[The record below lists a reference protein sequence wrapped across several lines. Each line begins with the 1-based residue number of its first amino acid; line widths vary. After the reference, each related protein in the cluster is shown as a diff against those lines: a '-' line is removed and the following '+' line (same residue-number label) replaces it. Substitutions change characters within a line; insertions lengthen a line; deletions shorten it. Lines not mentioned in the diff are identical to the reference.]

1 MLISLFMKNTERF
14 ISCFHK
20 ITAFLKSRSWPVVLP
35 ISCILGV
42 LAISVV
48 FASYSVLQSKMNIP
62 IPAEK
67 ISHVPPVRHFFAPER
82 LEAFS
87 GHGFN
92 LRPNLAHF
100 LDKLEESL
108 RVSHPEI
115 TLSSRRF
122 RDYQRFIN
130 TNYVTLREYI
140 IKSGDNF
147 WKIGKKQG
155 YTVDTIVG
163 CNPHMEKIVCYTRQR
178 ILLPSRGGSLHMVKS
193 GETLSGIALDYA
205 VEASVILA
213 ANHINREWGV
223 IPGMWLFISGAKPRY
238 LDASMR
244 QLYSKRALFRSPL
257 CGRYTSFVGNR
268 IHPVL
273 GFSKFHNGI
282 DIACPMRTWVGA
294 SAAGTVVTAGWGGAI
309 GKYIKIDHH
318 NGYMTMYG
326 HLSKINVRKGRKV
339 RRGQLI
345 ARSGSTGRVTGP
357 HLHYTIWKNGRVV
370 DPMDYLW

>member
-1 MLISLFMKNTERF
+1 MKHTERF
-14 ISCFHK
+14 IPYFRK
-20 ITAFLKSRSWPVVLP
+20 IPALFKGWSWPMALYIP
-35 ISCILGV
+35 CILGV
-42 LAISVV
+42 LAVGTV
-48 FASYSVLQSKMNIP
+48 FASYSIIQSKINLP
-62 IPAEK
+62 LSTED
-67 ISHVPPVRHFFAPER
+67 ISYLQPGRHFFAPER
-82 LEAFS
+82 LAAFS

-92 LRPNLAHF
+92 LRPDLAHF

-108 RVSHPEI
+108 RVAKPKNV
-115 TLSSRRF
+115 LSSRRF
-122 RDYQRFIN
+122 RDYQMFIN

-163 CNPHMEKIVCYTRQR
+163 CNPYMEKIVCYTGQS

-193 GETLSGIALDYA
+193 GEALSGIALDYA
-205 VEASVILA
+205 VEANEILA
-213 ANHINREWGV
+213 ANFINREWGV
-223 IPGMWLFISGAKPRY
+223 IPGMWIFIPGAKPRY

-244 QLYSKRALFRSPL
+244 KLYSKRALFRSPL
-257 CGRYTSFVGNR
+257 CGRYTSFMGKR

-282 DIACPMRTWVGA
+282 DIACPKGTWVGA
-294 SAAGTVVTAGWGGAI
+294 SAAGTVIAAGWGGAI
-309 GKYIKIDHH
+309 GKHIKIDHH
-318 NGYMTMYG
+318 NGYITMYG
-326 HLSKINVRKGRKV
+326 HLSKINVRKARKV
-339 RRGQLI
+339 KRGQLI